1 VIASP
6 VGLQWAVQP
15 AWRRLFGYLN
25 HQSRDG
31 SLSENLPLSSGQ
43 SNNLDWPGEQA
54 SQFAELLR
62 GSHRDIFVFIYSLV
76 QNRADAEDVYQQTTL
91 VLWSKFSE
99 FTPGTNFAAWA
110 TRVAHLTAQ
119 HFIRS
124 RRRQHL
130 YFSDEM
136 LDSLLEVQ
144 RPQGPEHYSM
154 RMEALAKC
162 MEKLPRRDRKL
173 VDRCYGGDDVP
184 AIAEAENRTVAS
196 IYQAIYRIRKN
207 LFSCVERTLAAENR

>member
-1 VIASP
+1 
-6 VGLQWAVQP
+6 LT
-15 AWRRLFGYLN
+15 
-25 HQSRDG
+25 
-31 SLSENLPLSSGQ
+31 ENLPFELEQ
-43 SNNLDWPGEQA
+43 SDNIDLPSEQA
-54 SQFAELLR
+54 NRFAELLR

-99 FTPGTNFAAWA
+99 FTPGTNFAAWS
-110 TRVAHLTAQ
+110 TRVAHLTAR

-136 LDSLLEVQ
+136 LDSLLEVH
-144 RPQGPEHYSM
+144 RPQGPEHHSM
-154 RMEALAKC
+154 RMEALSKC

-173 VDRCYGGDDVP
+173 VERCYSDEGDVSEL
-184 AIAEAENRTVAS
+184 AAAENRTVAS

-207 LFSCVERTLAAENR
+207 LFDCVERTLAAENR

>member
-1 VIASP
+1 
-6 VGLQWAVQP
+6 VQP
-15 AWRRLFGYLN
+15 RSGGFSIYLINQQRRVGILT
-25 HQSRDG
+25 
-31 SLSENLPLSSGQ
+31 ENLPADLERSDNS
-43 SNNLDWPGEQA
+43 DWPSEQA
-54 SQFAELLR
+54 NRFAELLR

-110 TRVAHLTAQ
+110 TRVAHLTAR

-124 RRRQHL
+124 RRREHR

-136 LDSLLEVQ
+136 LDSLLDAH
-144 RPQGPEHYSM
+144 RPQGPEHHSM

-173 VDRCYGGDDVP
+173 VDRCYGGDDDVS

-207 LFSCVERTLAAENR
+207 LFGCVERTLAAENR

>member
-1 VIASP
+1 MT
-6 VGLQWAVQP
+6 
-15 AWRRLFGYLN
+15 
-25 HQSRDG
+25 D
-31 SLSENLPLSSGQ
+31 NLPIDVTQSGDI
-43 SNNLDWPGEQA
+43 DWPSEQA
-54 SQFAELLR
+54 NQFAELLR
-62 GSHRDIFVFIYSLV
+62 GSHRDLFVFIYSLV

-110 TRVAHLTAQ
+110 TRVAHLTAR

-136 LDSLLEVQ
+136 LDSLLEAH
-144 RPQGPEHYSM
+144 RPQGPEFHSM

-173 VDRCYGGDDVP
+173 VDRCYGGDGDVA
-184 AIAEAENRTVAS
+184 AIAVAENRTAAS

-207 LFSCVERTLAAENR
+207 LFGCVERTLAAENR